1 MFPLHV
7 HRLPEDNGAT
17 RTSRFF
23 PRPSGRI
30 QHELEISLSP
40 LTQPIRTISKGG
52 SSRALALRALG
63 ATRTPSP
70 DDTGHGL
77 YSDFNDDITC
87 TYCD

>member
-7 HRLPEDNGAT
+7 HRLPEDNGDT

-40 LTQPIRTISKGG
+40 LTQPIRTFSKGG
-52 SSRALALRALG
+52 SSRALALRA
-63 ATRTPSP
+63 TRCSPHPSP
-70 DDTGHGL
+70 DDLATDMKRLHGYNYVPL
-77 YSDFNDDITC
+77 
-87 TYCD
+87 